1 MICNIFSILP
11 FLVFDVLSHKRFLF
25 WQCPIYA
32 QYERE
37 RLKSV
42 HFLMYYRSKNVYQGI
57 RSVSCLDPLMVSH
70 PLSMV
75 KVQILNVV
83 VDRGV
88 WFQPAFSLTTPFVM
102 FSSPRLLPETSLS
115 SSSCDALT
123 TPPLSTCQVPLILR
137 DPPWN
142 SSHSH
147 RQASSLPSC
156 VIHSSP
162 LSATRNQT
170 STWAHTLKAPPH
182 KAECEGEIHKEDR
195 PDSLAHSLLSDAYW
209 MFAQWTIT
217 QVNWK
222 EPEVT
227 GFLWLLFT
235 ALSLWENN
243 RKYRGSSSLPFW
255 HPSPTLTKKMFR
267 L

>member
-11 FLVFDVLSHKRFLF
+11 FLLFDVLNHKRFLF

-102 FSSPRLLPETSLS
+102 FSSPRLLPKN
-115 SSSCDALT
+115 
-123 TPPLSTCQVPLILR
+123 IL
-137 DPPWN
+137 
-142 SSHSH
+142 
-147 RQASSLPSC
+147 
-156 VIHSSP
+156 VFI
-162 LSATRNQT
+162 
-170 STWAHTLKAPPH
+170 
-182 KAECEGEIHKEDR
+182 
-195 PDSLAHSLLSDAYW
+195 
-209 MFAQWTIT
+209 
-217 QVNWK
+217 
-222 EPEVT
+222 
-227 GFLWLLFT
+227 FLWCT
-235 ALSLWENN
+235 YDST
-243 RKYRGSSSLPFW
+243 PFYL
-255 HPSPTLTKKMFR
+255 PSPTYPSGSSMNPFSFS
-267 L
+267 